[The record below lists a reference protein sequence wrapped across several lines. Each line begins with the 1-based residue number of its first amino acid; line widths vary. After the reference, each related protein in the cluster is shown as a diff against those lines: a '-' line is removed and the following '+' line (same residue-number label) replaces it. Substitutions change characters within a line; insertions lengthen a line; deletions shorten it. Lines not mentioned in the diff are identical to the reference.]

1 MTFDREYFE
10 QGPMTGKSLYT
21 NYRWMPELTIPL
33 CHHLSRECPFEIDE
47 TILDF
52 GCAKGYITYAL
63 RLLGY
68 KAWGVDISEYAIS
81 QAPKEVN
88 GYVEMIEPYAELSP
102 RHWNWIICKDIL
114 EHIPYDHI
122 DEQLQILSEA
132 CDDLIAMVPLGD
144 GMKYN
149 IEAYEH
155 DVTHHIREPLE
166 WWNDKFTSN
175 GFGVDVETHDLGPFK
190 SNWQGIH
197 PEGNGLFMVYSMRNE
212 GKALR
217 IEPKYA
223 ELSHKPSGI
232 YRGLRRNE
240 KTSP

>member
-1 MTFDREYFE
+1 MFDREYFE

-21 NYRWMPELTIPL
+21 NYRWLPELTIPL
-33 CHHLSRECPFEIDE
+33 CHHLSKECPFEIDE

-52 GCAKGYITYAL
+52 GCAKGYSVYAL

-68 KAWGVDISEYAIS
+68 KAYGVDISEYAIS

-88 GYVEMIEPYAELSP
+88 GYVERIEPYAELSP

-122 DEQLQILSEA
+122 DEQLQILADA

-149 IEAYEH
+149 IPAYEH
-155 DVTHHIREPLE
+155 DVTHHIREDLE
-166 WWNDKFTSN
+166 WWHTKFVDN
-175 GFGVDVETHDLGPFK
+175 GFGVDIETHDLGPFK
-190 SNWQGIH
+190 TNWQDLH
-197 PEGNGLFMVYSMRNE
+197 PEGNGLFIVYSKRNE
-212 GKALR
+212 GKPLR

-223 ELSHKPSGI
+223 ELPHKPIGI
-232 YRGLRRNE
+232 YRGLRRSE
-240 KTSP
+240 KTSA